1 MSATPQLADPLVS
14 RAKFERE
21 IEQFRELAGDYAQRG
36 WLLVEADFPCVFVVM
51 AAPQLKPPPIV
62 TGVLLDYTDYDLRPP
77 SVRLADAFSR
87 EPFKASELPTNLL
100 RQVEVEVDAMPIGLA
115 LPPGVAAQRMVQQQ
129 PLMQAYGPESVP
141 FLCIAGVREY
151 HEHPAHSGDRWELH
165 RRDGAGRLVRI
176 LEVIDTYGIRPLNGY
191 GVNLVP
197 QVSGFTQ
204 GEVPA

>member
-1 MSATPQLADPLVS
+1 MSTAPQLADPEVS
-14 RAKFERE
+14 RLKFDRE
-21 IEQFRELAGDYAQRG
+21 IDEFRQLSGDYARRG
-36 WLLVEADFPCVFVVM
+36 WLLVEAEFPRVFVVM

-77 SVRLADAFSR
+77 SVRLAD
-87 EPFKASELPTNLL
+87 PFTRAPYKASELPTGLL
-100 RQVEVEVDAMPIGLA
+100 RQVETDAMPIGIA
-115 LPPGVAAQRMVQQQ
+115 LPPGVVAPRMIQQQ
-129 PLMQAYGPESVP
+129 PLMQNYGPEDVP

-176 LEVIDTYGIRPLNGY
+176 LEIIDTYGIRPLNGY
-191 GVNLVP
+191 GVTLVP
-197 QVSGFTQ
+197 QVSGLTQ

>member
-1 MSATPQLADPLVS
+1 MSTAPQLVDPEVS
-14 RAKFERE
+14 RLKFDRE
-21 IEQFRELAGDYAQRG
+21 IDEFRQLSGDYARRG
-36 WLLVEADFPCVFVVM
+36 WLLVEAEFPRIFVVM

-77 SVRLADAFSR
+77 SVRLADPFSR
-87 EPFKASELPTNLL
+87 EPYKANELPTGLL
-100 RQVEVEVDAMPIGLA
+100 RQVETDAVPIGIA
-115 LPPGVAAQRMVQQQ
+115 LPPGVVAPRMIQQQ
-129 PLMQAYGPESVP
+129 PLMQSYGPEDIP

-176 LEVIDTYGIRPLNGY
+176 LEIIDTYGVRPLNGY
-191 GVNLVP
+191 GVSLVP
-197 QVSGFTQ
+197 QVSGLTQ

>member
-1 MSATPQLADPLVS
+1 MSTAPQLADPQVS
-14 RAKFERE
+14 RTKFNRE
-21 IEQFRELAGDYAQRG
+21 VEEFRQLAGDYARRG
-36 WLLVEADFPCVFVVM
+36 WLLVEAEFPRVFVVM

-77 SVRLADAFSR
+77 SVQLADPFSR
-87 EPFKASELPTNLL
+87 EPYKAGELPTSLL
-100 RQVEVEVDAMPIGLA
+100 RQVETDAMPIGLA
-115 LPPGVAAQRMVQQQ
+115 LPPGVVAPRMIQQQ
-129 PLMQAYGPESVP
+129 PLMQSYGPEELP

-176 LEVIDTYGIRPLNGY
+176 LEVIDTYGIRPVNGY

-197 QVSGFTQ
+197 QVSGLTQ